1 MSGFYIILIR
11 KKLWRF
17 EIKGPILFFWTE
29 WNFNKN
35 ETESK
40 MENSTLRETNLTLKN
55 HESIIIS
62 WNLRKR
68 LFCYKE
74 IFCSLCVLS
83 QCIENEINFQNI
95 YTFIFVKRLVPTHFC
110 LFLILSKFFS
120 IPWNI
125 LLKYLFPKV
134 YP

>member
-40 MENSTLRETNLTLKN
+40 MENSTLKETNLTLKN

-68 LFCYKE
+68 LFCSKE
-74 IFCSLCVLS
+74 IFVA
-83 QCIENEINFQNI
+83 
-95 YTFIFVKRLVPTHFC
+95 FVF
-110 LFLILSKFFS
+110 
-120 IPWNI
+120 
-125 LLKYLFPKV
+125 YLNV
-134 YP
+134 